1 MRILHVTYS
10 LAADQGGPTMVTT
23 RVAAAQAGLGHEVT
37 ILTRESKG
45 PETPLP
51 AIEGSK
57 RVKIERLKDGGRG
70 RLFGAIAKV
79 RGTDSKPVL
88 RELIARHDV
97 VHVHN
102 IWDPILIHAVNE
114 ARRQGKPVVLSPHGI
129 LTRWA
134 LSEKRIKK
142 KLAMPFYRPAI
153 EKVSLVHALSSFE
166 REELA
171 VFGFRGPVVVVPN
184 GVFLEEI
191 DPLPREGSFYEGHGE
206 IFGGKALGIGHLAAG
221 GERAAEQQ
229 IGRAADE
236 DKGTALPPTPPLGG
250 GASDQREPFV
260 LFLSRLHPIK
270 GLDILVDAFAIAL
283 KRVPRAR
290 LVPRLVIVGPDF
302 GMEGP
307 IRAQAARLGIADRV
321 HLTGPIFGRG
331 KYEAM
336 VDCAC
341 FCLPSGHEAFSVAI
355 AEAMACRAC
364 VVISPECHLPE
375 AQEAG
380 AGLVV
385 ERDVEKL
392 AAALVQVLSDEN
404 GRRAMGEKGRR
415 LVEERFTWE
424 RVAGGL
430 VEAYGNR

>member
-23 RVAAAQAGLGHEVT
+23 RVASAQAGLGHEVA
-37 ILTRESKG
+37 ILTRESAGK
-45 PETPLP
+45 ETELP
-51 AIEGSK
+51 PIAGSA
-57 RVKIERLKDGGRG
+57 RVKIERI
-70 RLFGAIAKV
+70 APSSVVAKV
-79 RGTDSKPVL
+79 SGRDSLPRL

-114 ARRQGKPVVLSPHGI
+114 ARRQKKPVVLSPHGI

-134 LSEKRIKK
+134 LSEKRLKK
-142 KLAMPFYRPAI
+142 AIAMRLLYRRAI
-153 EKVSLVHALSSFE
+153 EKVSMVHALSSFE
-166 REELA
+166 REEMEA
-171 VFGFRGPVVVVPN
+171 FGFRGPVVVVPN

-191 DPLPREGSFYEGHGE
+191 DPLPKPGAFY
-206 IFGGKALGIGHLAAG
+206 
-221 GERAAEQQ
+221 
-229 IGRAADE
+229 
-236 DKGTALPPTPPLGG
+236 
-250 GASDQREPFV
+250 ASHPGLQGEPFV

-270 GLDILVDAFAIAL
+270 GLDILVDAFASVL
-283 KRVPRAR
+283 AR
-290 LVPRLVIVGPDF
+290 FKGADERPRLVIVGPDF
-302 GMEGP
+302 GMEAP
-307 IRAQAARLGIADRV
+307 IREQAARLGITDRV

-375 AQEAG
+375 AEEEG

-385 ERDVEKL
+385 ERDAAKL
-392 AAALVQVLSDEN
+392 AGALERVLRDESE
-404 GRRAMGEKGRR
+404 RRAMGERGRR

-424 RVAGGL
+424 KVAGAL
-430 VEAYGNR
+430 VEAYRKC

>member
-37 ILTRESKG
+37 ILTRASAGK
-45 PETPLP
+45 ETELP
-51 AIEGSK
+51 SIPGSA
-57 RVKIERLKDGGRG
+57 RVKIERLETSST
-70 RLFGAIAKV
+70 IAKV
-79 RGTDSKPVL
+79 RGTDSLPRL
-88 RELIARHDV
+88 RELIASHDV

-114 ARRQGKPVVLSPHGI
+114 ARRQKKPVVLSPHGI

-134 LSEKRIKK
+134 LSEKRFKK
-142 KLAMPFYRPAI
+142 TIAMNLLYRRAI
-153 EKVSLVHALSSFE
+153 DKVSLVHALSSFE
-166 REELA
+166 REEMA
-171 VFGFRGPVVVVPN
+171 VFGFNGPVVVVPN
-184 GVFLEEI
+184 GVFLDEI
-191 DPLPREGSFYEGHGE
+191 DPLPARGEFVAGHPE
-206 IFGGKALGIGHLAAG
+206 IFGAAG
-221 GERAAEQQ
+221 QGSAPS
-229 IGRAADE
+229 
-236 DKGTALPPTPPLGG
+236 GTPSSISLP
-250 GASDQREPFV
+250 ASRDPFV

-270 GLDILVDAFAIAL
+270 SLDILVDAFARVL
-283 KRVPRAR
+283 KNVPHAR
-290 LVPRLVIVGPDF
+290 LVIIGPDF
-302 GMEGP
+302 GMETP
-307 IRAQAARLGIADRV
+307 IREQAARLGISDRV

-355 AEAMACRAC
+355 AEAMACGAA

-385 ERDVEKL
+385 ERDATKL
-392 AAALVQVLSDEN
+392 ASALETILRDEN
-404 GRRAMGEKGRR
+404 GAREMGGRGRR

-424 RVAGGL
+424 KVAESL
-430 VEAYGNR
+430 VEAYSKV

>member
-37 ILTRESKG
+37 ILTRQSAGK
-45 PETPLP
+45 ETDLP
-51 AIEGSK
+51 AIAGSS
-57 RVKIERLKDGGRG
+57 RVKIERI
-70 RLFGAIAKV
+70 ATSSVVAKV
-79 RGTDSKPVL
+79 SGRDSLPRL

-102 IWDPILIHAVNE
+102 IWDPILIHSVNE
-114 ARRQGKPVVLSPHGI
+114 ARRQKKPVVLSPHGI

-134 LSEKRIKK
+134 LSEKWFKK
-142 KLAMPFYRPAI
+142 AVAMRLLYRRAI
-153 EKVSLVHALSSFE
+153 DKVTLVHALSSFE
-166 REELA
+166 REEMA
-171 VFGFRGPVVVVPN
+171 IFGFKGPVVVVPN

-191 DPLPREGSFYEGHGE
+191 DPLPAPGSF
-206 IFGGKALGIGHLAAG
+206 FAAHS
-221 GERAAEQQ
+221 EF
-229 IGRAADE
+229 
-236 DKGTALPPTPPLGG
+236 
-250 GASDQREPFV
+250 SNEPFV

-270 GLDILVDAFAIAL
+270 GLDILVDAFAQVL
-283 KRVPRAR
+283 RRVPRA
-290 LVPRLVIVGPDF
+290 RLVIVGPDF
-302 GMEGP
+302 GMEAP
-307 IRAQAARLGIADRV
+307 IREQAARLGIADRV

-355 AEAMACRAC
+355 AEAMACRAA

-385 ERDVEKL
+385 EREAAKL
-392 AAALVQVLSDEN
+392 ASALEQILGDEN
-404 GRRAMGEKGRR
+404 GRRAMGLRGRK
-415 LVEERFTWE
+415 LVEDHFTWE
-424 RVAGGL
+424 KVAESL
-430 VEAYGNR
+430 VEAYSKV

>member
-23 RVAAAQAGLGHEVT
+23 RVASAQAGLGHEVT
-37 ILTRESKG
+37 ILTRESAGK
-45 PETPLP
+45 ETELP
-51 AIEGSK
+51 PIAGSA
-57 RVKIERLKDGGRG
+57 RVKIERI
-70 RLFGAIAKV
+70 APSSVVAKV
-79 RGTDSKPVL
+79 SGRDSLPRL

-114 ARRQGKPVVLSPHGI
+114 ARRQKKPVVLSPHGI

-134 LSEKRIKK
+134 LSEKRLKK
-142 KLAMPFYRPAI
+142 AIAMRLLYRRAI
-153 EKVSLVHALSSFE
+153 ERVSMVHALSSFE
-166 REELA
+166 REEMA
-171 VFGFRGPVVVVPN
+171 AFGFRGPVAVVPN

-191 DPLPREGSFYEGHGE
+191 DPLPEQGAF
-206 IFGGKALGIGHLAAG
+206 
-221 GERAAEQQ
+221 RASHP
-229 IGRAADE
+229 GLRGD
-236 DKGTALPPTPPLGG
+236 
-250 GASDQREPFV
+250 PFV

-270 GLDILVDAFAIAL
+270 GLDILVEAFASVLA
-283 KRVPRAR
+283 RVKGADERSRRDSPANEEKGNSLPQSPPLRGGDSE
-290 LVPRLVIVGPDF
+290 LPRLVIVGPDF
-302 GMEGP
+302 GMEAP
-307 IRAQAARLGIADRV
+307 IREQAARLGIADRV

-375 AQEAG
+375 ADEEG

-385 ERDVEKL
+385 ERDAAKL
-392 AAALVQVLSDEN
+392 AGALERVLRDESE
-404 GRRAMGEKGRR
+404 RRAMGERGRR

-424 RVAGGL
+424 KVAGAL
-430 VEAYGNR
+430 VEAYRKC

>member
-23 RVAAAQAGLGHEVT
+23 RVASAQAGLGHDVT
-37 ILTRESKG
+37 ILTRASAGK
-45 PETPLP
+45 ETELP
-51 AIEGSK
+51 PIAGSA
-57 RVKIERLKDGGRG
+57 RVKIERIAPSSKVARVSGRDVK
-70 RLFGAIAKV
+70 AKM
-79 RGTDSKPVL
+79 
-88 RELIARHDV
+88 RELVARHDV

-114 ARRQGKPVVLSPHGI
+114 ARRQKKPVVLSPHGI

-134 LSEKRIKK
+134 LSEKRLKK
-142 KLAMPFYRPAI
+142 AIALGLLYRRAI
-153 EKVSLVHALSSFE
+153 MKVTMVHALSSFE
-166 REELA
+166 REEMA
-171 VFGFRGPVVVVPN
+171 AFGYGGPVVVVPN
-184 GVFLEEI
+184 GVFLEEM
-191 DPLPREGSFYEGHGE
+191 DPLPREGEFK
-206 IFGGKALGIGHLAAG
+206 KALGTRHLAL
-221 GERAAEQQ
+221 GEEKQTRSTTENH
-229 IGRAADE
+229 
-236 DKGTALPPTPPLGG
+236 GG
-250 GASDQREPFV
+250 GHGAGIGEEEPFV

-270 GLDILVDAFAIAL
+270 GLDILVDAFATAL
-283 KRVPRAR
+283 KRVPRA
-290 LVPRLVIVGPDF
+290 RLVIVGPDF
-302 GMEGP
+302 GMEAP
-307 IRAQAARLGIADRV
+307 VREQAARLGISDRV
-321 HLTGPIFGRG
+321 HLPGPIFGRG

-385 ERDVEKL
+385 ERDATKL
-392 AAALVQVLSDEN
+392 AAALEKVLGDER
-404 GRRAMGEKGRR
+404 GRRAMGEAGRK

-424 RVAGGL
+424 RVAQAL
-430 VEAYGNR
+430 VGAYSSARSNKN

>member
-23 RVAAAQAGLGHEVT
+23 RVASAQSGLGHEVT
-37 ILTRESKG
+37 ILTRASAGK
-45 PETPLP
+45 ETELP
-51 AIEGSK
+51 PIAGSA
-57 RVKIERLKDGGRG
+57 RVKIERI
-70 RLFGAIAKV
+70 APSSVAAKV
-79 RGTDSKPVL
+79 SGRDSRPRL

-114 ARRQGKPVVLSPHGI
+114 ARRQKKPVVLSPHGI

-134 LSEKRIKK
+134 LSEKRLKK
-142 KLAMPFYRPAI
+142 AIAMRLLYRRAI
-153 EKVSLVHALSSFE
+153 DKVSMVHALSSFE
-166 REELA
+166 REEME

-191 DPLPREGSFYEGHGE
+191 DPLPEAGE
-206 IFGGKALGIGHLAAG
+206 FRSALNSKYFSLN
-221 GERAAEQQ
+221 GE
-229 IGRAADE
+229 
-236 DKGTALPPTPPLGG
+236 LNCPPPTPSLREGV
-250 GASDQREPFV
+250 SEPFV

-270 GLDILVDAFAIAL
+270 GLDILVDAFAATL
-283 KRVPRAR
+283 KRVPNG
-290 LVPRLVIVGPDF
+290 RLVIIGPDF
-302 GMEGP
+302 GMEAP
-307 IRAQAARLGIADRV
+307 IREQAARLGIADRV

-375 AQEAG
+375 AAEEG

-385 ERDVEKL
+385 ERSAARLADALEK
-392 AAALVQVLSDEN
+392 VLRDEAM
-404 GRRAMGEKGRR
+404 RRAMGERGRK

-424 RVAGGL
+424 KVAEAL
-430 VEAYGNR
+430 VEAYQKC

>member
-37 ILTRESKG
+37 ILTRASAGK
-45 PETPLP
+45 ETEIP
-51 AIEGSK
+51 AIAGSE
-57 RVKIERLKDGGRG
+57 RVKIERVAPSS
-70 RLFGAIAKV
+70 AIARV
-79 RGTDSKPVL
+79 LGSDSLPVL

-102 IWDPILIHAVNE
+102 IWDPIMVHAVNE
-114 ARRQGKPVVLSPHGI
+114 ARRQKKPVVLSPHGI

-134 LSEKRIKK
+134 LSEKRLKK
-142 KLAMPFYRPAI
+142 AIAMRLLYRRAI
-153 EKVSLVHALSSFE
+153 MSVSVVHALSSFE
-166 REELA
+166 REEMA
-171 VFGFRGPVVVVPN
+171 AFGFGGKVVVVPN

-191 DPLPREGSFYEGHGE
+191 DPLPGAGE
-206 IFGGKALGIGHLAAG
+206 FQRSHP
-221 GERAAEQQ
+221 E
-229 IGRAADE
+229 
-236 DKGTALPPTPPLGG
+236 LGG
-250 GASDQREPFV
+250 DPFV

-270 GLDILVDAFAIAL
+270 GLDILVEAFARVLERLQHPTPTPSSTPDAKAL
-283 KRVPRAR
+283 ATV
-290 LVPRLVIVGPDF
+290 LPRLVIVGPDF
-302 GMEGP
+302 GMEAS
-307 IRAQAARLGIADRV
+307 IRERAARLNISDRV

-355 AEAMACRAC
+355 AEAMACGAC

-375 AQEAG
+375 AEQAG

-385 ERDVEKL
+385 ERDAGKL
-392 AAALVQVLSDEN
+392 ADALERVLSDET
-404 GRRAMGEKGRR
+404 GRRAMGAAGRK
-415 LVEERFTWE
+415 LVEDRFTWT
-424 RVAGGL
+424 RVAEAL
-430 VEAYGNR
+430 VATYRGVSPR